1 MLIDLANL
9 LLREVESTLTIILDR
24 HDVRQFFCQ
33 GPKALYDD
41 GWPLRSFYIR

>member
-24 HDVRQFFCQ
+24 HDVRQFFSS
-33 GPKALYDD
+33 GAKSAL
-41 GWPLRSFYIR
+41 R